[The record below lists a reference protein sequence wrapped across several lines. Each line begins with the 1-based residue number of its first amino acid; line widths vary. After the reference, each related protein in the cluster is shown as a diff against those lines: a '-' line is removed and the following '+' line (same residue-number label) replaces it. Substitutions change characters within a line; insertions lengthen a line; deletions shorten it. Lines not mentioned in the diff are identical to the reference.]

1 MGEGYLADTKLGRKV
16 ALEILP
22 ADLAAN
28 QDRIF
33 RSGSE
38 SGGHAQSSEHRAH
51 LSKTRYV
58 SPSALVI
65 AYSGLGDGDRR
76 FAWLETSYE
85 SHDEAILFIK
95 DHPMFNVLRDDPRCK
110 AMLNRLNLP

>member
-1 MGEGYLADTKLGRKV
+1 
-16 ALEILP
+16 
-22 ADLAAN
+22 
-28 QDRIF
+28 
-33 RSGSE
+33 
-38 SGGHAQSSEHRAH
+38 
-51 LSKTRYV
+51 V
-58 SPSALVI
+58 SRSALVI

-110 AMLNRLNLP
+110 AMLKRLNLP